1 MGFAIGFVVLGL
13 VMMVIGG
20 AAMALFGFAIKI
32 TFSWI
37 WFLITGV
44 LIVLITIC
52 KYVSFPFCLFKK
64 KSQDYATV
72 SGC

>member
-64 KSQDYATV
+64 KDRNYDTV

>member
-52 KYVSFPFCLFKK
+52 KYVSFPFRLLKK
-64 KSQDYATV
+64 KDQKYDTV
-72 SGC
+72 SRC

>member
-44 LIVLITIC
+44 LIVLITIR
-52 KYVSFPFCLFKK
+52 KYVSFPFRLFKK
-64 KSQDYATV
+64 KDQKYDTV
-72 SGC
+72 SRC

>member
-32 TFSWI
+32 IFSWI

-52 KYVSFPFCLFKK
+52 KYVSFPFSLFKK
-64 KSQDYATV
+64 KDQKYDTV
-72 SGC
+72 SRC

>member
-44 LIVLITIC
+44 LIALITIC
-52 KYVSFPFCLFKK
+52 KYVSFPFRLFKK
-64 KSQDYATV
+64 KDRKYDTV
-72 SGC
+72 SRC